1 MYNSNTR
8 SKTIKKKL
16 SKCKNIFYAHSNLQ
30 FEYGINLDLNED
42 IVEIKCNVKLIGCEL
57 GDSYTSDFVCIK
69 RSGEIMVRECVER
82 SKLIKPLTC
91 KMLDSSRKYW
101 LSKGVDDWGIVLNDS

>member
-16 SKCKNIFYAHSNLQ
+16 GKCKNIFYAHSNLQ
-30 FEYGINLDLNED
+30 FEYGNNLDLNDD

-69 RSGEIMVRECVER
+69 RSGEIMVRECVEK

-91 KMLDSSRKYW
+91 KMLDSSRNYW

>member
-30 FEYGINLDLNED
+30 FEYGNNLDLNDD

-69 RSGEIMVRECVER
+69 RSGETMVRECVEK

-91 KMLDSSRKYW
+91 KMLDSSRNYW